1 MHRLTSRYSDK
12 YLGVATVAIGC
23 IAAFG
28 PGETNGM
35 IALTVSAAFMGAYWL
50 LYGNQ

>member
-1 MHRLTSRYSDK
+1 MHRLNRRYFDK
-12 YLGVATVAIGC
+12 YLGVATVAVGC
-23 IAAFG
+23 MAAFA

-50 LYGNQ
+50 LYGDQ